1 MRRPYDL
8 DSANLVP
15 ADREMERQVRRLS
28 CPVCVAKA
36 GQACGSGCRW
46 AHAGRYRKAAARG
59 LVKPFAG
66 EGP

>member
-1 MRRPYDL
+1 MIL
-8 DSANLVP
+8 TTAELNAVE
-15 ADREMERQVRRLS
+15 REMERQVRRLS